1 MDVVYDSD
9 TAGLLSKVI
18 SNYESMQLRISD
30 LHLFAVSNMLDNLQA
45 FCVHAF
51 ELIGFGLSVP
61 IRRHIMLVSDE
72 TVRERRPIIHVAV

>member
-1 MDVVYDSD
+1 MSFV
-9 TAGLLSKVI
+9 TQTQQA
-18 SNYESMQLRISD
+18 MQLRISD

-51 ELIGFGLSVP
+51 ELIGFCLSVP

-72 TVRERRPIIHVAV
+72 TVRERRPIIYVAV